1 MRILPRRLSLRARLT
16 LIYSGLFLLAGAL
29 LLAVTY
35 GLFVNQLG
43 SGGSVIVKGIRL
55 KDADG
60 DGEEVQRL
68 LDADYVQ
75 TQDGDVVTGTQ
86 AQEWMLAQREAL
98 QSAAAESL
106 LIQGAIALA
115 LVLVVACVLAWFIS
129 GRVLAPL
136 HVVTATAHRISAA
149 PAADMGL
156 GERIELDGPDDE
168 VKELADAFDAMVG
181 RLDRSF
187 AGQRRFVANASH
199 ELRTPLTVGRAMVE
213 LAMHRPGASADL
225 RTLGGDL
232 LALNARHE
240 ALISGLLDLA
250 GAENEPIDHQ
260 PVDLADIVEHVAD
273 LTAPEATAAGVE
285 VRLDLGE
292 APTSGDAILLERLVA
307 NLVENGIR
315 HNISG
320 GWVEARCGRSEG
332 HAEVVVTNTGPEVS
346 AYEVARLFQPF
357 RRLDHDRMVVDR
369 GVGLGLSIV
378 EAIARAH
385 QGSVSA
391 QPREGGGLVL
401 VVRLQASEIMV

>member
-1 MRILPRRLSLRARLT
+1 MRILPRRLGLRARLT
-16 LIYSGLFLLAGAL
+16 LTYSGLFLLAGGL

-43 SGGSVIVKGIRL
+43 SGGSVIVKGTRL
-55 KDADG
+55 PGTDG
-60 DGEEVQRL
+60 DGEALRRL
-68 LDADYVQ
+68 LDPGNVQ
-75 TQDGDVVTGTQ
+75 TQDGDLLTDPQ
-86 AQEWMLAQREAL
+86 AREWMLAQREAL

-106 LIQGAIALA
+106 LIQGAIALVV
-115 LVLVVACVLAWFIS
+115 VLVIAGVLGWFIS

-136 HVVTATAHRISAA
+136 HTVTATAHRISAA

-156 GERIELDGPDDE
+156 GERIELEGPDDE

-213 LAMHRPGASADL
+213 LAMHRPDASEDL

-232 LALNARHE
+232 LVLNARHE

-250 GAENEPIDHQ
+250 GAENGPIDRQ

-273 LTAPEATAAGVE
+273 LTAPEAETAGVE
-285 VRLDLGE
+285 VRTDVE
-292 APTSGDAILLERLVA
+292 ETPTSGDAILLERLVA

-315 HNISG
+315 HNFAG
-320 GWVEARCGRSEG
+320 GWVEARCRYADE
-332 HAEVVVTNTGPEVS
+332 HAEVVVTNTGQEVP
-346 AYEVARLFQPF
+346 AYEVAELFQPF
-357 RRLDHDRMVVDR
+357 RRLDRDRVVVDR

-385 QGSVSA
+385 HGSVTA
-391 QPREGGGLVL
+391 EPREGGGLV
-401 VVRLQASEIMV
+401 VNVRLPG

>member
-1 MRILPRRLSLRARLT
+1 MRILPNRLGLRARLT
-16 LIYSGLFLLAGAL
+16 LTYAGLFLLAGGL

-35 GLFVNQLG
+35 GLFVNQLD
-43 SGGSVIVKGIRL
+43 SGGSMIVKATRL
-55 KDADG
+55 PGPGDDQDAL
-60 DGEEVQRL
+60 QQL
-68 LDADYVQ
+68 LDTTYVE
-75 TQDGDVVTGTQ
+75 TQKGDVLTGPQ
-86 AQEWMLAQREAL
+86 ARDWLLAQRQEL

-106 LIQGAIALA
+106 LIQGAIALVV
-115 LVLVVACVLAWFIS
+115 VLIIACVLGWFIS

-136 HVVTATAHRISAA
+136 HTVTATAHRISAA

-156 GERIELDGPDDE
+156 GERIELKGPDDE

-213 LAMHRPGASADL
+213 LAMHRPDASADL
-225 RTLGGDL
+225 RTLGADL

-250 GAENEPIDHQ
+250 GAENGPIDRR

-273 LTAPEATAAGVE
+273 LTAPEAESAGVE
-285 VRLDLGE
+285 VRTDVGE
-292 APTSGDAILLERLVA
+292 TPTSGDAILLERLVA

-315 HNISG
+315 HNVAG
-320 GWVEARCGRSEG
+320 GWVEARCRSVDQ
-332 HAEVVVTNTGPEVS
+332 HAEVVVTNTGPEVP
-346 AYEVARLFQPF
+346 AYEVAELFQPF
-357 RRLDHDRMVVDR
+357 RRLDRDRIVVDR

-385 QGSVSA
+385 HGSVTA
-391 QPREGGGLVL
+391 QPREGGGLV
-401 VVRLQASEIMV
+401 VQVRVPG

>member
-1 MRILPRRLSLRARLT
+1 MRILPNRLSLRARLT
-16 LIYSGLFLLAGAL
+16 LTYSGLFVLAGGL

-43 SGGSVIVKGIRL
+43 SGSSVILRGTRL
-55 KDADG
+55 TDPGAEDG
-60 DGEEVQRL
+60 DAIQRL
-68 LDADYVQ
+68 LDSSYVE
-75 TQDGDVVTGTQ
+75 TQNGDVLTGPQ
-86 AQEWMLAQREAL
+86 AREWMLAQREAL

-106 LIQGAIALA
+106 LIQGAIALVV
-115 LVLVVACVLAWFIS
+115 VLGIAGVLGWFIS

-136 HVVTATAHRISAA
+136 HTVTATAHRISAA
-149 PAADMGL
+149 PAAADMGL
-156 GERIELDGPDDE
+156 RERIELEGPDDE

-213 LAMHRPGASADL
+213 LAMHRPDASEDL

-250 GAENEPIDHQ
+250 GAENEPIDRQ
-260 PVDLADIVEHVAD
+260 PLDLADIVEHVAD
-273 LTAPEATAAGVE
+273 LSAPEAAAAGVE
-285 VRLDLGE
+285 VRLDAVE
-292 APTSGDAILLERLVA
+292 TPTSGDAILLERLVA

-315 HNISG
+315 HNVSG
-320 GWVEARCGRSEG
+320 GWVEARCLGVDG
-332 HAEVVVTNTGPEVS
+332 HAEVVVTNTGPEV
-346 AYEVARLFQPF
+346 ATYQVAELFQPF
-357 RRLDHDRMVVDR
+357 RRLDHDRVAVDR

-385 QGSVSA
+385 DGSVTA
-391 QPREGGGLVL
+391 QPRAGGGLV
-401 VVRLQASEIMV
+401 VHVRLPG

>member
-1 MRILPRRLSLRARLT
+1 MRILPNRLSLRARLT
-16 LIYSGLFLLAGAL
+16 LTYAGLFLLAGGL

-35 GLFVNQLG
+35 GLFVNQLD
-43 SGGSVIVKGIRL
+43 SGGSVIVKGTRL
-55 KDADG
+55 TGPGDDTDALQQLFDTS
-60 DGEEVQRL
+60 
-68 LDADYVQ
+68 YVE
-75 TQDGDVVTGTQ
+75 TQEGDVLTGPQ
-86 AQEWMLAQREAL
+86 VRDWIIAQRQAL

-106 LIQGAIALA
+106 LIQGAIALVV
-115 LVLVVACVLAWFIS
+115 VLVIACVLGWFIS

-136 HVVTATAHRISAA
+136 HTVTATAHRISAA

-156 GERIELDGPDDE
+156 GERIELEGPDDE

-213 LAMHRPGASADL
+213 LAMHRPDASADL
-225 RTLGGDL
+225 RTLGADL

-250 GAENEPIDHQ
+250 GAENGPIDRR

-273 LTAPEATAAGVE
+273 LTGPEAESAGVE
-285 VRLDLGE
+285 VRTDVGE
-292 APTSGDAILLERLVA
+292 TPTSGDAILLERLVA

-315 HNISG
+315 HNVAG
-320 GWVEARCGRSEG
+320 GWVEARCRSADE
-332 HAEVVVTNTGPEVS
+332 HAEVVVTNTGSEVP
-346 AYEVARLFQPF
+346 AYEVAELFQPF
-357 RRLDHDRMVVDR
+357 RRLDRDRIVVDR

-385 QGSVSA
+385 QGSVTA
-391 QPREGGGLVL
+391 RPREDGGLV
-401 VVRLQASEIMV
+401 VRVLLPGQL

>member
-1 MRILPRRLSLRARLT
+1 MRILPNRLGLRARLT
-16 LIYSGLFLLAGAL
+16 LTYSGLFLLAGAL
-29 LLAVTY
+29 LLTVTY
-35 GLFVNQLG
+35 GLFVNQLN
-43 SGGSVIVKGIRL
+43 SGRSVIVRGTL
-55 KDADG
+55 SDG
-60 DGEEVQRL
+60 DGKALQQL
-68 LDADYVQ
+68 LDNGQVPPQ
-75 TQDGDVVTGTQ
+75 GGDVLTGPQ
-86 AQEWMLAQREAL
+86 AQQWMLAQREAL

-115 LVLVVACVLAWFIS
+115 VVLVIAGALGWFIS

-136 HVVTATAHRISAA
+136 HTVTATAHRISAA

-156 GERIELDGPDDE
+156 GERIELEGPDDE

-250 GAENEPIDHQ
+250 GAENEPIDRQ
-260 PVDLADIVEHVAD
+260 PVDLADIVDHVVD
-273 LTAPEATAAGVE
+273 LTAPEAATAGVE
-285 VRLDLGE
+285 VRLDLDE
-292 APTSGDAILLERLVA
+292 TPTAGDAILLERLVA

-315 HNISG
+315 HNVSG
-320 GWVEARCGRSEG
+320 GWVEARCRRSDG
-332 HAEVVVTNTGPEVS
+332 HAEISVTNTGPEVS
-346 AYEVARLFQPF
+346 AYEVAGLFQPF

-385 QGSVSA
+385 QGSVTA
-391 QPREGGGLVL
+391 EPREGGGLVL
-401 VVRLQASEIMV
+401 LVRLPG

>member
-1 MRILPRRLSLRARLT
+1 MRILPNRLGLRARLT
-16 LIYSGLFLLAGAL
+16 LTYAGLFLLAGGL

-35 GLFVNQLG
+35 GLFVNQLD
-43 SGGSVIVKGIRL
+43 SGGSMIVKATRL
-55 KDADG
+55 PGPGDDPDAL
-60 DGEEVQRL
+60 QQL
-68 LDADYVQ
+68 LDTTYVE
-75 TQDGDVVTGTQ
+75 TQKGDVLTGPQ
-86 AQEWMLAQREAL
+86 ARDWLLAQRQEL

-106 LIQGAIALA
+106 LIQGAIALVV
-115 LVLVVACVLAWFIS
+115 VLIIACVLGWFIS

-136 HVVTATAHRISAA
+136 HTVTATAHRISAA

-156 GERIELDGPDDE
+156 GERIELKGPDDE

-213 LAMHRPGASADL
+213 LAMHRPDASSDL
-225 RTLGGDL
+225 RTLGADL

-250 GAENEPIDHQ
+250 GAENGPIDRR

-273 LTAPEATAAGVE
+273 LTAPEAESAGVE
-285 VRLDLGE
+285 VRTDVGE
-292 APTSGDAILLERLVA
+292 TPTSGDAILLERLVA

-315 HNISG
+315 HNVAG
-320 GWVEARCGRSEG
+320 GWVEARCRSVDE
-332 HAEVVVTNTGPEVS
+332 HAEVVVTNTGPEVP
-346 AYEVARLFQPF
+346 AYEVAELFQPF
-357 RRLDHDRMVVDR
+357 RRLDRDRIVVDR

-385 QGSVSA
+385 HGSVTA
-391 QPREGGGLVL
+391 QPREGGGLV
-401 VVRLQASEIMV
+401 VQVRVPG

>member
-1 MRILPRRLSLRARLT
+1 MRILPNRLSLRSRLT
-16 LIYSGLFLLAGAL
+16 LTYAGLFLLAGGL

-35 GLFVNQLG
+35 GLFVNQLD
-43 SGGSVIVKGIRL
+43 SGGSMIVKATRL
-55 KDADG
+55 PGPGDDPDAL
-60 DGEEVQRL
+60 QQL
-68 LDADYVQ
+68 LDTTYVE
-75 TQDGDVVTGTQ
+75 TQKGDVLTGPQ
-86 AQEWMLAQREAL
+86 ARDWLLAQRQEL

-106 LIQGAIALA
+106 LIQGAIALVV
-115 LVLVVACVLAWFIS
+115 VLIIACVLGWFIS

-136 HVVTATAHRISAA
+136 HTVTATAHRISAA

-156 GERIELDGPDDE
+156 GERIELEGPDDE

-213 LAMHRPGASADL
+213 LAMHRPGASEDL

-240 ALISGLLDLA
+240 ALIAGLLDLA
-250 GAENEPIDHQ
+250 GAENEPIDRQ

-273 LTAPEATAAGVE
+273 LSAPEAESAGVE
-285 VRLDLGE
+285 VRTDVGE
-292 APTSGDAILLERLVA
+292 TPTSGDAVLLERLVA

-315 HNISG
+315 HNVAG
-320 GWVEARCGRSEG
+320 GWVEARCRSADE
-332 HAEVVVTNTGPEVS
+332 HAEVVVTNTGPEVP
-346 AYEVARLFQPF
+346 AYEVAELFQPF
-357 RRLDHDRMVVDR
+357 RRLDRDRIVVDR

-385 QGSVSA
+385 HGSVTA
-391 QPREGGGLVL
+391 QPREGGGLV
-401 VVRLQASEIMV
+401 VQVRVPG

>member
-1 MRILPRRLSLRARLT
+1 MRILPNRLGLRARLT
-16 LIYSGLFLLAGAL
+16 LTYAGLFLLAGGL

-35 GLFVNQLG
+35 GLFVNQLD
-43 SGGSVIVKGIRL
+43 SGGSMIVKATRL
-55 KDADG
+55 PGPGDDPDAL
-60 DGEEVQRL
+60 QQL
-68 LDADYVQ
+68 LDTTYVE
-75 TQDGDVVTGTQ
+75 TQKGDVLTGPQ
-86 AQEWMLAQREAL
+86 ARDWLLAQRQEL

-106 LIQGAIALA
+106 LIQGAIALVV
-115 LVLVVACVLAWFIS
+115 VLIIACVLGWFIS

-136 HVVTATAHRISAA
+136 HTVTATAHRISAA

-156 GERIELDGPDDE
+156 GERIELEGPDDE

-213 LAMHRPGASADL
+213 LAMHRPDASADL
-225 RTLGGDL
+225 RTLGADL

-250 GAENEPIDHQ
+250 GAENGPIDRR

-273 LTAPEATAAGVE
+273 LTAPEAESAGVE
-285 VRLDLGE
+285 VRTDVGE
-292 APTSGDAILLERLVA
+292 TPTSGDAILLERLVA

-315 HNISG
+315 HNVAG
-320 GWVEARCGRSEG
+320 GWVEARCRSVDE
-332 HAEVVVTNTGPEVS
+332 HAEVVVTNTGPEVP
-346 AYEVARLFQPF
+346 AYEVAELFQPF
-357 RRLDHDRMVVDR
+357 RRLDRDRIVVDR

-385 QGSVSA
+385 HGSVTA
-391 QPREGGGLVL
+391 QPREGGGLV
-401 VVRLQASEIMV
+401 VQVRVPG

>member
-1 MRILPRRLSLRARLT
+1 MRILPNRLSLRSRLT
-16 LIYSGLFLLAGAL
+16 LTYAGLFLLAGGL

-35 GLFVNQLG
+35 GLFVNQLD
-43 SGGSVIVKGIRL
+43 SGGSMIVKATRL
-55 KDADG
+55 PGPGDDPDAL
-60 DGEEVQRL
+60 QQL
-68 LDADYVQ
+68 LDTTYVE
-75 TQDGDVVTGTQ
+75 TQKGDVLTGPQ
-86 AQEWMLAQREAL
+86 ARDWLLAQRQEL

-106 LIQGAIALA
+106 LIQGAIALVV
-115 LVLVVACVLAWFIS
+115 VLIIACVLGWFIS

-136 HVVTATAHRISAA
+136 HTVTATAHRISAV

-156 GERIELDGPDDE
+156 GERIELKGPDDE

-213 LAMHRPGASADL
+213 LAMHRPDASADL
-225 RTLGGDL
+225 RTLGSDL

-250 GAENEPIDHQ
+250 GAENGPIDRQ

-273 LTAPEATAAGVE
+273 LTGPEAESAGVE
-285 VRLDLGE
+285 VRTDVGE
-292 APTSGDAILLERLVA
+292 TPTSGDAILLERLVA

-315 HNISG
+315 HNVAD
-320 GWVEARCGRSEG
+320 GWVEARCRYADE
-332 HAEVVVTNTGPEVS
+332 HAEVVVTNTGPEVP
-346 AYEVARLFQPF
+346 AYEVAELFQPF
-357 RRLDHDRMVVDR
+357 RRLDRDRVVVGR

-385 QGSVSA
+385 HGSVTA
-391 QPREGGGLVL
+391 RPREGGGLV
-401 VVRLQASEIMV
+401 VQVRLPG

>member
-1 MRILPRRLSLRARLT
+1 MRILPNRLSLRARLT
-16 LIYSGLFLLAGAL
+16 LTYSGLFVLAGGL

-43 SGGSVIVKGIRL
+43 SGSSVIVKGTRL
-55 KDADG
+55 TSPDDG
-60 DGEEVQRL
+60 DPLQRL
-68 LDADYVQ
+68 LDSSYVE
-75 TQDGDVVTGTQ
+75 TQNGDVLTGPQ
-86 AQEWMLAQREAL
+86 AREWMLAQREAL

-115 LVLVVACVLAWFIS
+115 VVLVVAGVLGWFIS

-136 HVVTATAHRISAA
+136 HTVTATAHRISAA

-156 GERIELDGPDDE
+156 RERIELEGPDDE

-213 LAMHRPGASADL
+213 LAMHRPGASEDL
-225 RTLGGDL
+225 RTLGRDL

-250 GAENEPIDHQ
+250 GAENEPIDRQ

-273 LTAPEATAAGVE
+273 LSAAEADVAGVE
-285 VRLDLGE
+285 IRRVVIE
-292 APTSGDAILLERLVA
+292 TPTSGDAILLERLVA

-315 HNISG
+315 HNVHG
-320 GWVEARCGRSEG
+320 GWVEARCLAADG
-332 HAEVVVTNTGPEVS
+332 HAEIVVTNTGPEV
-346 AYEVARLFQPF
+346 ATYQVAELFQPF
-357 RRLDHDRMVVDR
+357 RRLDHDRIAVDR

-385 QGSVSA
+385 EGSVTA
-391 QPREGGGLVL
+391 QPRDGGGLV
-401 VVRLQASEIMV
+401 VSVRLPS